1 MDEINAWVSG
11 DDLAEIVDRISLW
24 QGDDPWLIRARDG
37 LVNGSKLAAAWI
49 FRQLNETR
57 EANLEAVFSSELR
70 LAAHIMRHPEFSEG
84 VRALL
89 IDKDRNPQWSYD
101 AVGSV
106 PDNVLDGF
114 FVDAPGAPQLE
125 LS

>member
-1 MDEINAWVSG
+1 
-11 DDLAEIVDRISLW
+11 
-24 QGDDPWLIRARDG
+24 
-37 LVNGSKLAAAWI
+37 
-49 FRQLNETR
+49 
-57 EANLEAVFSSELR
+57 
-70 LAAHIMRHPEFSEG
+70 MRHPEFSEG

-101 AVGSV
+101 TVGSV

-114 FVDAPGAPQLE
+114 FVDAPGAPHLE